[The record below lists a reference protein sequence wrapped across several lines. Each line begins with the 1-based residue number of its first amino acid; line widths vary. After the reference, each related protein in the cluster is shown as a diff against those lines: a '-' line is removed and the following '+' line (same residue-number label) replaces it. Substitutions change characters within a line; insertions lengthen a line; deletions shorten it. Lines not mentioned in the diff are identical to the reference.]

1 MDGGDISSFVT
12 NGEWDLIGNTHLL
25 LEVLGNR
32 CVPSHYIFS
41 YLEPFLLYCL
51 LPLYVVRIVRIIFN

>member
-25 LEVLGNR
+25 LQVLGNR
-32 CVPSHYIFS
+32 CVPSHYIVS
-41 YLEPFLLYCL
+41 YLEPFLLYCYTL
-51 LPLYVVRIVRIIFN
+51 LLFITLLCS